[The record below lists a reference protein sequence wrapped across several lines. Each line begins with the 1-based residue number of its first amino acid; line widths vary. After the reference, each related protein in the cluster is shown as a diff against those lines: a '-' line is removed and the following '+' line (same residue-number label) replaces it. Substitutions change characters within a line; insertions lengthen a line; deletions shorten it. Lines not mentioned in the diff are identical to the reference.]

1 MRLVRGIRRG
11 VAAALL
17 VLVLLI
23 AGCAGDDSSGDA
35 EAGPTTTAAPTTTTT
50 SPPTAVTLVS
60 EQEVEPGF
68 RQGVARVDDGWIFS
82 TNDAFFR
89 TDEQLVETARL
100 LPAIPPDWGA
110 QGYNHIGDIDVEDGV
125 LYAPLEKEDKEI
137 GEQAMARYDPDTL
150 AFIDAVPVAQH
161 HASFV
166 TVDPQTMIAY
176 SQDFFGGDTLLRYDL
191 SDGGWAPLEPLTM
204 SAFVDRTQGADVR
217 DGAVWLSTDDAHDGV
232 YRVDLETGDVTDLG
246 TIGRAD
252 GEAEGI
258 DATAIDPPLTTA
270 GDLHVLTID
279 VTLAPVRFVHLAFQ

>member
-1 MRLVRGIRRG
+1 VRGTAR
-11 VAAALL
+11 AAATSFL
-17 VLVLLI
+17 VLSLLI
-23 AGCAGDDSSGDA
+23 AGCAGDDSSGDD

-50 SPPTAVTLVS
+50 SPPTTVTLVS
-60 EQEVEPGF
+60 EQDVEPGF

-82 TNDAFFR
+82 ANDAFFR

-110 QGYNHIGDIDVEDGV
+110 QGYNHIGDIDVEGGV
-125 LYAPLEKEDKEI
+125 LYAPFEKEDKEI

-166 TVDPQTMIAY
+166 AVDPETMIAY
-176 SQDFFGGDTLLRYDL
+176 SQDFFGGDSLLRYDL
-191 SDGGWAPLEPLTM
+191 SDGEWEPIEPLAM
-204 SAFVDRTQGADVR
+204 SVFVDRVQGADVR
-217 DGAVWLSTDDAHDGV
+217 DGAVWLSTDDEHDGV
-232 YRVDLETGDVTDLG
+232 YRVDVETGEVTDLG

-258 DATAIDPPLTTA
+258 DATPIDPPLATA

-279 VTLAPVRFVHLAFQ
+279 VTLAPVRFVHLGFD